1 MLDRLDALRS
11 KHGHVLDVL
20 IMDILQMLTRL
31 VCSVVSCPRLNN
43 GIIYRGKT
51 LDLAFSSWATGD
63 KTADEDDDWQAVGRK
78 KGAIKEKQ
86 ERRPR
91 R

>member
-1 MLDRLDALRS
+1 
-11 KHGHVLDVL
+11 
-20 IMDILQMLTRL
+20 
-31 VCSVVSCPRLNN
+31 
-43 GIIYRGKT
+43 